1 MLEAAHSF
9 CSWHFFYHYVIDD
22 WGKTLA
28 LVTEPIV
35 WLVVLC
41 SWDSYKTK
49 ALPNIRVLRTLAVQV
64 VIGAIVGTVV
74 RG

>member
-1 MLEAAHSF
+1 MVGNRRSSSGLATYLSHRLLEAAHSF

-35 WLVVLC
+35 WLVVLS
-41 SWDSYKTK
+41 SWDSC
-49 ALPNIRVLRTLAVQV
+49 
-64 VIGAIVGTVV
+64 
-74 RG
+74 